1 MIGGAAQSPGTL
13 RWICGVCMRVG
24 QKKITPL
31 SVEGCIGHR
40 FSVGFARG
48 LGRAGHSATTMLG
61 AAAVRD
67 GGLATK
73 PKTHFVSQV
82 ETAAL
87 GRAFSPPI

>member
-24 QKKITPL
+24 QKKITPQ
-31 SVEGCIGHR
+31 SKAVIGHR
-40 FSVGFARG
+40 FSVGLARG